1 MINNLTNLIKYL
13 FKFFCEKDGKPSS
26 KRIIAIIGS
35 FVYYPTTIFFL
46 NKLINKGYASSA
58 VDLHNNFSWFVG
70 VACGI
75 IVLDKV
81 KLPSIFLRKKK

>member
-1 MINNLTNLIKYL
+1 MINNIINLIKYL

-46 NKLINKGYASSA
+46 NKLINKGYASNA
-58 VDLHNNFSWFVG
+58 VDLHTNLSCFVG
-70 VACGI
+70 IACGI
-75 IVLDKV
+75 IIIDKV
-81 KLPSIFLRKKK
+81 KLPNIFLRKKK